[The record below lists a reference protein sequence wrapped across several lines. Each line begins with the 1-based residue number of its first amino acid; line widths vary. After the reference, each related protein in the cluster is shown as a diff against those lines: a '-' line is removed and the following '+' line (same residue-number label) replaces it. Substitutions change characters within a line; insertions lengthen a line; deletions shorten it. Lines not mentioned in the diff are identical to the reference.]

1 MLLVLK
7 RQNQLDAI
15 LAQGGSVI
23 LMSHLRSKVEEKY
36 SLKHILKTTSDVLG
50 KAVVCFR
57 LYCEEAKNAAA
68 KLQAGEV
75 YVGKLILRKRKRDV
89 AFKELLRL

>member
-23 LMSHLRSKVEEKY
+23 LMSHLGSKVEEKY

-50 KAVVCFR
+50 KAVSLFQTVLVR
-57 LYCEEAKNAAA
+57 KQKMLLQNY
-68 KLQAGEV
+68 KLE
-75 YVGKLILRKRKRDV
+75 KFMLENLFIRKRKQGCC
-89 AFKELLRL
+89 F